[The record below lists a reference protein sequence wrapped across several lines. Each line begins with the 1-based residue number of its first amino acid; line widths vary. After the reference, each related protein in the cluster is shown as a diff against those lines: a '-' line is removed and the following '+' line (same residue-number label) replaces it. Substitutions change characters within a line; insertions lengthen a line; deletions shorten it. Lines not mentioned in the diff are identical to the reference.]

1 VRFITKKRVAAAVA
15 AAVIAG
21 GGMAAYAYFTTTGT
35 GTGSGSTGSSSA
47 VTLHGTAAT
56 TLYPGTS
63 SVVNFTVDN
72 PSPGHQYVN
81 TIHLVSVAADSS
93 HSACVVAD
101 YGMPDVV
108 AHQDIAGNATGAAIT
123 ATGTLS
129 MANTAVSQDACQGA
143 TLTLTLSSN

>member
-1 VRFITKKRVAAAVA
+1 VRFITKKRVAAAAA

-21 GGMAAYAYFTTTGT
+21 GGMAAYAYFTTTGS
-35 GTGSGSTGSSSA
+35 GTATGSTGSSSA

-56 TLYPGTS
+56 TLYPGTN

-81 TIHLVSVAADSS
+81 TISLASVSVDAG
-93 HSACVVAD
+93 HSTCVVAD
-101 YGMPDVV
+101 YTMPAVTV
-108 AHQDIAGNATGAAIT
+108 HQDYPTGNGQAVT

-143 TLTLTLSSN
+143 TVTLHLTSD